1 MANNDSDLFDR
12 LRRAGLRKQVAKT
25 LSEID
30 ERAGKKALRIARG
43 AAADFRALAE
53 ELERRLPSVTIGG
66 SASVEIA
73 GPTGTSTPPAAPT
86 LQQVTPTPQQVTPT
100 PQQVTPSASHP
111 AASDTASGARQP
123 ATKPRRATGP
133 AAGAAPAR
141 RVARAPRGANKA
153 KILESLEAGPKAV
166 SEIAEKTGIGAGT
179 VSSTLTKM
187 VRAGE
192 IVKAG
197 RAYRLPG

>member
-73 GPTGTSTPPAAPT
+73 GPTGTSTPPAVHTPPPAPAPQQIT
-86 LQQVTPTPQQVTPT
+86 PTPQQVTATPQQVTPT
-100 PQQVTPSASHP
+100 PQQVTPSAPH
-111 AASDTASGARQP
+111 
-123 ATKPRRATGP
+123 
-133 AAGAAPAR
+133 AAPAR
-141 RVARAPRGANKA
+141 RAARAPRGENKA

-197 RAYRLPG
+197 RAYRLPD